1 MIDDISTINNT
12 IDDDEMVFDHEVR
25 VELLKSITSIKKDIE
40 TLEGRLTGNLVLRKP
55 KSSPWLKPW
64 LTNKILLI
72 SIAWQVLG
80 IVLLETIRT
89 TSSDEVEATV
99 VPMII
104 MQIIH
109 LGLVVLTSIKLVKQV
124 LHRTVSPWFF
134 AQSYLSTIL
143 LYAGI
148 YTMVWKMTI
157 PEGTAQPTQ
166 HTPFFGTILS
176 TNDPDFQWLLTWV
189 TFLYF
194 STATMTTVGY
204 GDISPGIWY
213 TQIIVCTEML
223 FSIMYSAVILSIGL
237 QHFTGSTYV
246 EKDEPDRGANEI
258 YLTQPIMNI
267 LGYHPSSQSIAPQN
281 VELEDVMNN

>member
-1 MIDDISTINNT
+1 MSTENSIINDVECEPLMDPET
-12 IDDDEMVFDHEVR
+12 RI
-25 VELLKSITSIKKDIE
+25 ELLTSLTSIKKEIE
-40 TLEGRLTGNLVLRKP
+40 IIEGRLTGRLVLRKP

-72 SIAWQVLG
+72 SIAWQILG
-80 IVLLETIRT
+80 IVLLQIVRRQDD
-89 TSSDEVEATV
+89 SSYVEATV

-124 LHRTVSPWFF
+124 LHRTVSPWFL

-148 YTMVWKMTI
+148 YTMVWKMLI
-157 PEGTAQPTQ
+157 PKGV
-166 HTPFFGTILS
+166 ILS
-176 TNDPDFQWLLTWV
+176 GQQPPFSGSLVFDNPDFQWCLTWLS
-189 TFLYF
+189 FLYF

-204 GDISPGIWY
+204 GDISPSTWY
-213 TQIIVCTEML
+213 TKLIVCSEML

-246 EKDEPDRGANEI
+246 KKEETDRRANEI
-258 YLTQPIMNI
+258 YITQPIIDLMV
-267 LGYHPSSQSIAPQN
+267 LPKFAPSN
-281 VELEDVMNN
+281 VELEDLQ